1 MSCAATKLDLGAQS
15 NRVDG
20 SASAS
25 VYHDGKVIVE
35 KGWGQQ
41 AWAQYPS

>member
-1 MSCAATKLDLGAQS
+1 MWERSQIVS
-15 NRVDG
+15 M
-20 SASAS
+20 ASAS

-35 KGWGQQ
+35 KGWGKQ